1 MNAQTAETV
10 SITTATIG
18 QFGRYLVSAR
28 TNHFVSDQRVAVGG
42 PGEAINAGEL
52 LLSSL
57 GSCSL
62 GLMQKT
68 AKEQGIVLR
77 EAGSEVSFRR
87 HASDPTQYEW
97 IRIAVRLSGVTAGE
111 GRNAGCRFHRQL
123 PDLQHAE
130 ARRSRRDLLDCELI
144 HA

>member
-1 MNAQTAETV
+1 MTAQSAETV
-10 SITTATIG
+10 TIVSRTIG
-18 QFGRYLVSAR
+18 QFGRYLVSAG

-42 PGEAINAGEL
+42 PGEAVTAGEL

-62 GLMQKT
+62 GLIQKT

-77 EAGSEVSFRR
+77 EASSEVAFRR
-87 HASDPTQYEW
+87 HATDPTQYEW

-111 GRNAGCRFHRQL
+111 
-123 PDLQHAE
+123 AE
-130 ARRSRRDLLDCELI
+130 ALVAGFTANCPIYNTLKRGGPVEISWTVS
-144 HA
+144 